1 MGKRADRVHTRCRL
15 IFVACIVRMD
25 VCVGR
30 DVSETVQCCMS
41 VRNRVQRERERET
54 EKKERQKKTKRGREQ
69 EGETESGVA
78 SNSFQ
83 TAKVGP
89 AVPGKRPV
97 SCNLMCRKTI

>member
-41 VRNRVQRERERET
+41 VRNRVQRERDREERKTKKDKERE
-54 EKKERQKKTKRGREQ
+54 RAGGRD
-69 EGETESGVA
+69 GEW
-78 SNSFQ
+78 
-83 TAKVGP
+83 
-89 AVPGKRPV
+89 
-97 SCNLMCRKTI
+97 CRKQFFPNC